1 MPEGLENIE
10 YTAFEGNNLKT
21 VTIPST
27 VTWIGE
33 RAFADNQLQSVIF
46 KGNKS
51 KIKIRC
57 DAFKGEKH
65 SDTVNAIEDM
75 HC

>member
-27 VTWIGE
+27 VTEIN
-33 RAFADNQLQSVIF
+33 RYAFASNQLQSVIF
-46 KGNKS
+46 KGDKS
-51 KIKIRC
+51 KIKMCRS
-57 DAFKGEKH
+57 FKGKKH
-65 SDTVNAIEDM
+65 SNSVNAIEDTY
-75 HC
+75 CK